1 LSARQKREKV
11 WLTVYAPPYFGGS
24 PIATIPTSRP
34 ESAVGR
40 VVEVTLYD
48 LLKLDP
54 SQYVIKLYFQI
65 ERVEGAEAY
74 TRYKGHEY
82 TVEYLNSLV
91 RRGTSMVNWIHD
103 YRTKDGLDLRVYV
116 VVFTQYRI
124 NTSRKHA
131 IRMVAHNI
139 LQARVPEM
147 TLGQYAQEAVL
158 GRLASEI
165 HNEAKKVAVL
175 RHVGIRKTKLLTK
188 LEERPPLEL
197 PYQIGGISGAQGAG
211 QQRRSSA
218 GPEPVIRGEVI
229 AP

>member
-1 LSARQKREKV
+1 MSAKQKREKI

-24 PIATIPTSRP
+24 SIATIPTSRP
-34 ESAVGR
+34 ESAIGR
-40 VVEVTLYD
+40 VIEITLYD

-65 ERVEGAEAY
+65 EKVEGESAY
-74 TRYKGHEY
+74 TRYKGHDY

-91 RRGTSMVNWIHD
+91 RRGTSMINWIHD
-103 YRTKDGLDLRVYV
+103 YRTKDELDLRVYAV
-116 VVFTQYRI
+116 AFTQYRI

-131 IRMVAHNI
+131 IRELAHEV
-139 LQARVPEM
+139 LQSRIPEM

-158 GRLASEI
+158 GKLASEI
-165 HNEAKKVAVL
+165 YNETKKVAIL

-197 PYQIGGISGAQGAG
+197 PYQVQGGASP
-211 QQRRSSA
+211 
-218 GPEPVIRGEVI
+218 PEPEPATPER
-229 AP
+229 